1 MEVDKVEL
9 GLTEQLSESDAST
22 LLLGE
27 VVGTEVT
34 VSDGEDDQV
43 NDAVGEGDMVIDD
56 DREGGVVLVG

>member
-27 VVGTEVT
+27 MVGTEVT

-56 DREGGVVLVG
+56 DREEGVVLVG